1 MNPRDEADGQAALH
15 KLLLLELR
23 SRRSERRW
31 RLLRRVLGLLVL
43 VALFWALKPGSGG
56 SWSGTSVG
64 QPHTAVI
71 DIRGEIADGADASAE
86 VIVPALR
93 DALRDRNTRGLILR
107 INSPGGSP
115 VQAGIINDEIRRL
128 RAAHDKP
135 IYAVVEEACAS
146 GAYYIAAA
154 ADDIYVDK
162 ASLVGSIGVLMS
174 SFGFVDAMQKMGV
187 ERRLLTAG
195 DNKGFGDPFSPM
207 SEQQRHYAQDMLER
221 IHQQFVDVVKQG
233 RGDRIKDDPELF
245 SGLFW
250 TGEKAI
256 ALGLADGY
264 GSVDSVARDVV
275 GEERLVDYSNKRSV
289 VERMARRFGAA
300 MGEGALRAM
309 QVLPV
314 LR

>member
-1 MNPRDEADGQAALH
+1 MNSSNDAAEHVALQ

-23 SRRSERRW
+23 ARRSERRW
-31 RLLRRVLGLLVL
+31 RLTRRLLGVLVL
-43 VALFWALKPGSGG
+43 AALFWALKPGS
-56 SWSGTSVG
+56 WSGTGVG
-64 QPHTAVI
+64 QPHTAVVE
-71 DIRGEIADGADASAE
+71 IRGEIADGAQASADN
-86 VIVPALR
+86 IVPALR

-115 VQAGIINDEIRRL
+115 VQAGIINDELRRL

-135 IYAVVEEACAS
+135 IYAVVEESCAS

-154 ADDIYVDK
+154 ADNIYVDK
-162 ASLVGSIGVLMS
+162 ASIVGSIGVLMS
-174 SFGFVDAMQKMGV
+174 SFGFVDAMQKMGI

-195 DNKGFGDPFSPM
+195 DDKGFADPFSPM
-207 SEQQRHYAQDMLER
+207 TEQQRHYAQDMLDH
-221 IHQQFVDVVKQG
+221 IHRQFIDVVKQG
-233 RGDRIKDDPELF
+233 RGDRIQESTELF

-256 ALGLADGY
+256 ALGLADDY

-275 GEERLVDYSNKRSV
+275 GVERVVDYTNKPSV
-289 VERMARRFGAA
+289 AERMARRFGAA
-300 MGEGALRAM
+300 VGEGALRTV
-309 QVLPV
+309 QGLPL

>member
-1 MNPRDEADGQAALH
+1 MTPHDDASGQATLQ

-23 SRRSERRW
+23 ARRSERRW
-31 RLLRRVLGLLVL
+31 RLFKRLLVVL
-43 VALFWALKPGSGG
+43 VLLAVVWALKPERLPKAGS
-56 SWSGTSVG
+56 TG

-71 DIRGEIADGADASAE
+71 DIRGEIADGAEASAE
-86 VIVPALR
+86 TLLPALR
-93 DALRDRNTRGLILR
+93 DALGDKNTRGLILR

-115 VQAGIINDEIRRL
+115 VQAGMINDEIRRL
-128 RAAHDKP
+128 RKQHDTP
-135 IYAVVEEACAS
+135 IYAVVEETCAS

-162 ASLVGSIGVLMS
+162 ASVVGSIGVLMS
-174 SFGFVDAMQKMGV
+174 SFGFVDAMQKAGI

-207 SEQQRHYAQDMLER
+207 SEQQRRYAQDMLER
-221 IHQQFVDVVKQG
+221 IHRQFVAVVKQG
-233 RGDRIKDDPELF
+233 RGERLKDAPELF

-256 ALGLADGY
+256 DLGLADDY
-264 GSVDSVARDVV
+264 GSVDTVARDVI
-275 GEERLVDYSNKRSV
+275 GAERLVDYTHRPNLA
-289 VERMARRFGAA
+289 ERMARRFGAA
-300 MGEGALRAM
+300 LGQAALQAV
-309 QVLPV
+309 QGLPV

>member
-1 MNPRDEADGQAALH
+1 MNSRDDAAEHAALQ

-23 SRRSERRW
+23 GRRSERRW
-31 RLLRRVLGLLVL
+31 RLIRRLLIVLVL
-43 VALFWALKPGSGG
+43 AALFWALKPQSLSGPG
-56 SWSGTSVG
+56 VG

-71 DIRGEIADGADASAE
+71 EIRGEIADGAEASAE
-86 VIVPALR
+86 NIVPALR

-115 VQAGIINDEIRRL
+115 VQAGIINDAIRRL
-128 RAAHDKP
+128 RGEHDKP
-135 IYAVVEEACAS
+135 IYAVVEETCAS

-162 ASLVGSIGVLMS
+162 ASIVGSIGVLMS
-174 SFGFVDAMQKMGV
+174 SFGFVDAMQKMGI
-187 ERRLLTAG
+187 ERRLFIAG
-195 DNKGFGDPFSPM
+195 DNKGFADPFSPM
-207 SEQQRHYAQDMLER
+207 SEQQRHYAQDMLEE
-221 IHQQFVDVVKQG
+221 IHRQFIDVVKQG
-233 RGDRIKDDPELF
+233 RGDRIKESPELF

-250 TGEKAI
+250 VGEKAI

-264 GSVDSVARDVV
+264 GSVHSVARDVV
-275 GEERLVDYSNKRSV
+275 GAERVVDYSNRPNV

-300 MGEGALRAM
+300 LGEGALRAV
-309 QVLPV
+309 QAVPV